1 MGPEPIFIDQL
12 IIQNKSSDCI
22 SFLEWVICEMRS
34 ELILMGLDTHCL
46 YTSLFKP
53 VAHTSLQEA
62 PIGRTVTTNGG
73 YS

>member
-1 MGPEPIFIDQL
+1 MGPEPIFIDQQ
-12 IIQNKSSDCI
+12 IIQKSSDWI
-22 SFLEWVICEMRS
+22 RFFGWVIGEMRS